1 MTDSFQNAY
10 RRFVG
15 LRRPVRQLRSDQV
28 LNFVGARNELALA
41 LTAVNYSVITRE
53 LAKNACDWIQ
63 MKINVPMASYTKWR
77 LGKTNPKCLEV
88 SSVPC

>member
-28 LNFVGARNELALA
+28 LA
-41 LTAVNYSVITRE
+41 LTAVDYSVITRE
-53 LAKNACDWIQ
+53 LAKNARDWIQ
-63 MKINVPMASYTKWR
+63 MKINVPMASYIKWR